1 MDTLFNVS
9 SSPHIRTRLTTG
21 RAMFDVICCLM
32 PATVMGIWNFGL
44 QAVLVIAISIV
55 TAVLSEFVFDF
66 IVKKENTINDL
77 SAVVTG
83 LLLALCLPAS
93 VPWYVPFLGSLFAVV
108 IAKGLFG
115 GLGHNFLNPALAG
128 RCFLLISFSSI
139 MTTYTV
145 DGVSAA
151 TPLAEMTSGQTVD
164 IVQML
169 IGNTSGVI
177 GNSVVALFIGGM
189 ILWAM
194 GGITFE
200 IPLAAIVS
208 FTAFMVLFGGE
219 GFDPAYLLANLAG
232 GGIVMAAF
240 FMATDPVTSPVT
252 STGQLLYGILVGVLG
267 GVFRV
272 LSSAADSTSYAV
284 LISNMIVPL
293 IDEITVPVPFG
304 LRKQP
309 EDSVDEEEEEKKSS
323 FPIPSAAMI
332 LFVITLIAGIALG
345 GVHELTRDTI
355 EEQQLAAN
363 IESYQ
368 EVVPDA
374 TSFEHDDTIDS
385 AVEAL
390 GGEVYGVDFGN
401 AYINDVL
408 VGTDDSGSPVGYMIS
423 ATSADGYEGN
433 ITVSVGIASDG
444 TVNGI
449 SFTELNETAGM
460 GMRCDEPEFKD
471 QFAGVNTDAFILNKT
486 GDSTADNE
494 IDSVSGASTSSG
506 AVVNAVNAALSFFA
520 ENIP

>member
-1 MDTLFNVS
+1 MDRLFNVS
-9 SSPHIRTRLTTG
+9 SSPHVKTRLTTG
-21 RAMFDVICCLM
+21 SVMFDVILCLL
-32 PATVMGIWNFGL
+32 PTTLVGIWHFGW
-44 QAVLVIAISIV
+44 QAVMVIVVSIV
-55 TAVLSEFVFDF
+55 SAVLSEFVFDL
-66 IVKKENTINDL
+66 IVKKPGTIKDL

-93 VPWYVPFLGSLFAVV
+93 VPLYVPFLGALFAVV

-128 RCFLLISFSSI
+128 RAFLLISFSSV
-139 MTTYTV
+139 MTDYAV
-145 DGVSAA
+145 DGFSSA
-151 TPLAEMTSGQTVD
+151 TPLAEMASGSRVD
-164 IVQML
+164 VIEML

-177 GNSVVALFIGGM
+177 GNSVAALLIGGVV
-189 ILWAM
+189 LWAM

-200 IPLAAIVS
+200 IPVACLVS
-208 FTAFMVLFGGE
+208 FTAFMALFGGK
-219 GFDPAYLLANLAG
+219 GFDAVYLLAHLAG

-252 STGQLLYGILVGVLG
+252 SAGQLVYGILVGVLG

-293 IDEITVPVPFG
+293 IDEVTVPIPFG
-304 LRKQP
+304 FRRQIEKDS
-309 EDSVDEEEEEKKSS
+309 EDKEEKKSK

-332 LFVITLIAGIALG
+332 LFGITLIAGIALG
-345 GVHELTRDTI
+345 GVHEMTRDTI
-355 EEQQLAAN
+355 EEQQLSAN
-363 IESYQ
+363 TASYQ

-374 TSFEHDDTIDS
+374 VEFAHDDTIS
-385 AVEAL
+385 AAVDAL
-390 GGEVYGVDFGN
+390 GGEVYGTDFGN

-408 VGTDDSGSPVGYMIS
+408 VGTDAQGNAVGYMIS
-423 ATSADGYEGN
+423 ATSADGYEGD
-433 ITVSVGIASDG
+433 ITLSIGISSDG

-471 QFAGVNTDAFILNKT
+471 QFAGVNTDAFILNRQ
-486 GDSTADNE
+486 GGSTANNE

-520 ENIP
+520 ENIA